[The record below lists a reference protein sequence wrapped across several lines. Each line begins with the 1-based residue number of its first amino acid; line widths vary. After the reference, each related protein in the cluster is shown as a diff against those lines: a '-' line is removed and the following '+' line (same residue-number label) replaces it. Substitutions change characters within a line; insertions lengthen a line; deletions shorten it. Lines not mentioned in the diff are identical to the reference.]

1 MANATIASSKK
12 YKEEG
17 TLIPECW
24 AMKFYGYTLFEIK
37 QFIDFGKSKNFEPEK
52 TVFDRE

>member
-1 MANATIASSKK
+1 MGNATIASSKK
-12 YKEEG
+12 DKEEG

-37 QFIDFGKSKNFEPEK
+37 KFIDFGKSKNFKPKK
-52 TVFDRE
+52 TIFDRD